1 MFSSLRGRV
10 YSVTGAASGIG
21 RATAIRIANSGA
33 AAVALS
39 DVDEKGL
46 HETKR
51 FCECRFASR
60 ASRASMLPGHIGY
73 CRG

>member
-1 MFSSLRGRV
+1 MIMFSSLRGKV

-21 RATAIRIANSGA
+21 RATALKIAKSGA

-46 HETKR
+46 QETKR
-51 FCECRFASR
+51 LCECRFASH
-60 ASRASMLPGHIGY
+60 ASMLSGHIGH
-73 CRG
+73 CTV